1 MISPGEIEQ
10 RKKHVETAIA
20 ASRIEGIPPPSRIE
34 LEIYDAYIRGE
45 IEAQDLVEVYKRRQK
60 QHGAL
65 EDGLK

>member
-1 MISPGEIEQ
+1 MINSAEIEW

-20 ASRIEGIPPPSRIE
+20 DDRIEGFPPPSRIE
-34 LEIYDAYIRGE
+34 LKIYDAYIRGE